1 MGLSNYTTTGSDDDT
16 SSGPGSGSVTPGGNP
31 PGKPGAPMAASAGK
45 LDAVEDMLINLNE
58 RHSQDTPIRFRDSLI
73 RQTVSVLVSKQKPN
87 AFLVGPAGTGKTKI
101 VEDLARRL
109 HCNDALVPDQ
119 LKGFTIYEMPMSNL
133 VAGASMVGELESRL
147 VKIVDFAADKS
158 SKAIIFIDEI
168 HLIQDSKD
176 PIYKKIAQILKPA
189 LARGDMRMIG
199 ATTTNEARSF
209 DNDPAFARRFERL
222 IVDELTREQTEEVL
236 IESRPGFLRHYKN
249 QVSLTDD
256 VLRAA
261 ALIADQ
267 NSKASQHRP
276 DSALTLVDRTCADAI
291 VAHRSTIAEAEDR
304 GDTVTVQ
311 ALQSVTV
318 LPISEK
324 KLKAVA
330 AKLMTGQA
338 EKQGFDETR
347 VLAGLAKIKGQ
358 DEIIDDVLDMIR
370 RDTLAVFPRTKP
382 MAWMFA
388 GPSGVGKTEV
398 VKIVARELTNQ
409 DPIILNMGEYSTEAT
424 ETKILGSPPGYVG
437 SDSDR
442 EKPFDTLESNPH
454 RVILLDEMEKA
465 HHSIQSLMLSAL
477 DEGYLRMSDGKIIDL
492 SKSIIVATTNAARDV
507 LVKQRTGFQSSAL
520 PTRRTQQELV
530 KALQEAFKPE
540 FLGRFTKLIAF
551 NKLNQDVYR
560 EILVACYDRER
571 ERILGENPRKAKFI
585 PITIDGTVLAR
596 EVTETYL
603 PDQGARPAEQTARR
617 LIEDALLNSVP
628 QAPSG
633 SPAAFAQATPE
644 PGDELISS

>member
-1 MGLSNYTTTGSDDDT
+1 MGLSNYTTGTG
-16 SSGPGSGSVTPGGNP
+16 GSGATPPATP
-31 PGKPGAPMAASAGK
+31 PMGASAGN
-45 LDAVEDMLINLNE
+45 LDDVDDMLINLND
-58 RHSQDTPIRFRDSLI
+58 RHSKDTPIRFRDSLI

-87 AFLVGPAGTGKTKI
+87 PFLVGPAGTGKTKI

-109 HCNDALVPDQ
+109 SCGDALIPDQ
-119 LKGFTIYEMPMSNL
+119 LKGFTVYELPLSNL
-133 VAGASMVGELESRL
+133 VAGAGIVGELESRL
-147 VKIVDFAADKS
+147 VKIVDFAADKD

-168 HLIQDSKD
+168 HLLQDSKD

-189 LARGDMRMIG
+189 LARGDMRLIG
-199 ATTTNEARSF
+199 ATTTNEARAF

-236 IESRPGFLRHYKN
+236 LESRPGFLHHYK
-249 QVSLTDD
+249 QKVGLSDD

-267 NSKASQHRP
+267 NAKASQHRP

-291 VAHRSTIAEAEDR
+291 VAHNSAIAEAQNQ
-304 GDTVTVQ
+304 GDTNTVQ

-338 EKQGFDETR
+338 EKQTFDEAR
-347 VLAGLAKIKGQ
+347 VLAGMAKIKGQ
-358 DEIIDDVLDMIR
+358 DEIVTDVLDMIR
-370 RDTLAVFPRTKP
+370 RDTLSVFPRTRP

-398 VKIVARELTNQ
+398 VKIVASELTAQ
-409 DPIILNMGEYSTEAT
+409 EPIILNMGEYSTEST
-424 ETKILGSPPGYVG
+424 ETKILGSPPGYIG

-442 EKPFDTLESNPH
+442 EKPFDTLESNPY

-492 SKSIIVATTNAARDV
+492 SKSIIVATTNAARD
-507 LVKQRTGFQSSAL
+507 QMTGPRTGFQSAAL
-520 PTRRTQQELV
+520 PARATQQELV
-530 KALQEAFKPE
+530 RALQEAFKPE

-551 NKLNQDVYR
+551 NKLDKLVYQ
-560 EILVACYDRER
+560 EILIACYDRER
-571 ERILGENPRKAKFI
+571 ERILAENPRQGKNI
-585 PITIDGTVLAR
+585 PVVIDDEVLAA
-596 EVTETYL
+596 EVEQTYL
-603 PDQGARPAEQTARR
+603 ADQGARPAEQTARR
-617 LIEDALLNSVP
+617 LIEDALLNPVS
-628 QAPSG
+628 QTLSG
-633 SPAAFAQATPE
+633 GSATFAQATPG

>member
-31 PGKPGAPMAASAGK
+31 PAKPGAPMAASAGK
-45 LDAVEDMLINLNE
+45 LDNVSDMLINLNE
-58 RHSQDTPIRFRDSLI
+58 RHSLDTPIRFRDSLI

-119 LKGFTIYEMPMSNL
+119 LKDFTIFEMPLSNL

-147 VKIVDFAADKS
+147 VQIVDFAADKA

-236 IESRPGFLRHYKN
+236 IESRPGFLNHYKHK
-249 QVSLTDD
+249 VSLTDD

-291 VAHRSTIAEAEDR
+291 VAHRSAIAEAENR
-304 GDTVTVQ
+304 GDTGTVQ

-338 EKQGFDETR
+338 EKQGFDEAR

-492 SKSIIVATTNAARDV
+492 SKSIIVATTNAARDQMT
-507 LVKQRTGFQSSAL
+507 KQRTGFQSASA
-520 PTRRTQQELV
+520 PARATQQELV
-530 KALQEAFKPE
+530 RALQEAFKPE

-551 NKLNQDVYR
+551 NKLNRDVYQ
-560 EILVACYDRER
+560 EILVSCYDRER
-571 ERILGENPRKAKFI
+571 ERILAENPRKAKFI
-585 PITIDGTVLAR
+585 PVTIDGTVLAD
-596 EVTETYL
+596 EITATYL

-617 LIEDALLNSVP
+617 LIEDALLNPVP
-628 QAPSG
+628 QTPSG
-633 SPAAFAQATPE
+633 SPAAFAQAAPE